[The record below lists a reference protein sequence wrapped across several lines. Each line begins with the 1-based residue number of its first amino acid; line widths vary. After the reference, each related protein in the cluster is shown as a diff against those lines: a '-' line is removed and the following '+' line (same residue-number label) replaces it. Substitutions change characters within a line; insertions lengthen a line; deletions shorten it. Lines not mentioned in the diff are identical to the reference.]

1 MAIFKGAASALI
13 TPFTEDLKVDFN
25 KLEELV
31 DDQIEKGIDALVI
44 CGTTGEAS
52 TLTVEE
58 HLECIKV
65 ATARAN
71 KRIPIIAG
79 TGSNNTNTSIYT
91 STNAQKLGVDGLLL
105 VTPYY
110 NKATQNGL
118 YEHYTEIASKVD
130 VPIILYNVPS
140 RTGCNIQPATVA
152 RLVKDVDNIVGI
164 KEASGNIS
172 QVAEIM
178 NITDG
183 KIDLYSGNDDQVV
196 PVMSLGGIG
205 VISVMSNIA
214 PKLMSDIV
222 HKYLQGNHKES
233 LELQLK
239 YLNVINSLFCEVNP
253 IPVKAA
259 MNLLGYEVGGLRR
272 PLTNMEVGNLERLKK
287 DMQAAGLI

>member
-13 TPFTEDLKVDFN
+13 TPFTEDYKVDFN

-65 ATARAN
+65 ATKRAN
-71 KRIPIIAG
+71 KRVPIIAG
-79 TGSNNTNTSIYT
+79 TGSNNTQTSIYT

-118 YEHYTEIASKVD
+118 YEHYKEIASKVD
-130 VPIILYNVPS
+130 IPLILYNVPS
-140 RTGCNIQPATVA
+140 RTGCNMLPDTVA
-152 RLVKDVDNIVGI
+152 RLVKDIDNIVGV

-172 QVAEIM
+172 QVIEIM
-178 NITDG
+178 NKTDG
-183 KIDLYSGNDDQVV
+183 NIDLYSGNDDQVV
-196 PVMSLGGIG
+196 PVLSVGGIG

-214 PKLMSDIV
+214 PKLMHDMV
-222 HKYLQGNHKES
+222 YKYLEGNHKES

-239 YLNVINSLFCEVNP
+239 YLDVINSLFCEVNP

-259 MNLLGYEVGGLRR
+259 MNLMGYEVGGLRK
-272 PLTNMEVGNLERLKK
+272 PLSNIEVHNLERLKK
-287 DMQAAGLI
+287 DMKAVGLI

>member
-1 MAIFKGAASALI
+1 
-13 TPFTEDLKVDFN
+13 
-25 KLEELV
+25 
-31 DDQIEKGIDALVI
+31 
-44 CGTTGEAS
+44 
-52 TLTVEE
+52 
-58 HLECIKV
+58 
-65 ATARAN
+65 
-71 KRIPIIAG
+71 
-79 TGSNNTNTSIYT
+79 
-91 STNAQKLGVDGLLL
+91 
-105 VTPYY
+105 
-110 NKATQNGL
+110 
-118 YEHYTEIASKVD
+118 
-130 VPIILYNVPS
+130 
-140 RTGCNIQPATVA
+140 
-152 RLVKDVDNIVGI
+152 
-164 KEASGNIS
+164 
-172 QVAEIM
+172 M

-259 MNLLGYEVGGLRR
+259 MNLMGYEVGGLRR